1 MRRAGVEGAS
11 PYTEENQYTLI
22 MVLIPLKDVLISPD
36 TGRTYRRLNGNA
48 HRNPF
53 GWNCSLA
60 PVTIGASLVD
70 GIHACT
76 QIDLNLSKYF
86 LSKYKLHT
94 LTRTF
99 GHAIKK

>member
-1 MRRAGVEGAS
+1 MRMAGVEGAS
-11 PYTEENQYTLI
+11 PYTEENQYTLV
-22 MVLIPLKDVLISPD
+22 MVLIPLKDELCD
-36 TGRTYRRLNGNA
+36 HGTYRRLNGNA